1 MCRPGPRWGS
11 LQRSPNPLA
20 GFRGRPPGKERANG
34 WERKGQMEGVVEG
47 GRNRRGYNI
56 KEWRGGTGT
65 PLGGVSILQGG
76 MEGPALHRYP

>member
-1 MCRPGPRWGS
+1 
-11 LQRSPNPLA
+11 
-20 GFRGRPPGKERANG
+20 
-34 WERKGQMEGVVEG
+34 MEGVVEG

-76 MEGPALHRYP
+76 MEGPALHRYPWGHGYVGFTTGNGG